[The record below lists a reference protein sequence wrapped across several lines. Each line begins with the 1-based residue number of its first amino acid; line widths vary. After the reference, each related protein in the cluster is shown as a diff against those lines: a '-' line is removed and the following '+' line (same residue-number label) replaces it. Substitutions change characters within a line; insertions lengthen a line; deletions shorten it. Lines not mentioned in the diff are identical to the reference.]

1 MTTLLVSR
9 VKIPSMTSS
18 TLGLRAHSGWAAV
31 VTLAGPASTPRVL
44 ARHRLEFADPELA
57 YSKQPYHAAAERP
70 LAEAEKLIAQCMQ
83 SSADLAFLGMRGIV
97 DELKAAGARV
107 SACGLLLGSGKP
119 LPELAGILK
128 SHALIHTAEGEMF
141 RGVLSQAAE
150 RLGVRVIGVKE
161 KQIWPEA
168 AAALHQSAEAI
179 AAQLKAMGR
188 SLGPPWREDERLA
201 TLVAWIALAQSA
213 PRAATLSK

>member
-1 MTTLLVSR
+1 MSS
-9 VKIPSMTSS
+9 IPA
-18 TLGLRAHSGWAAV
+18 LGLRAHSGWAAAIA
-31 VTLAGPASTPRVL
+31 LAGPASAPRVL
-44 ARHRLEFADPELA
+44 ARQRLEFADPKLA
-57 YSKQPYHAAAERP
+57 YSKQPYHAAAERSLP
-70 LAEAEKLIAQCMQ
+70 EAEKLIAQCMQ

-141 RGVLSQAAE
+141 RGVLAQAAE

-161 KQIWPEA
+161 KLIWQQAPTALNQSA
-168 AAALHQSAEAI
+168 AAV
-179 AAQLKAMGR
+179 AAQLKAMGK

-201 TLVAWIALAQSA
+201 TLAAWMALAQSA
-213 PRAATLSK
+213 PRAAFSKEH

>member
-1 MTTLLVSR
+1 
-9 VKIPSMTSS
+9 
-18 TLGLRAHSGWAAV
+18 
-31 VTLAGPASTPRVL
+31 
-44 ARHRLEFADPELA
+44 
-57 YSKQPYHAAAERP
+57 HAAAERSLP
-70 LAEAEKLIAQCMQ
+70 EAEKLIAQCMQ

-107 SACGLLLGSGKP
+107 STCGLLLGSGKP

-141 RGVLSQAAE
+141 RRVLAQAAE
-150 RLGVRVIGVKE
+150 RLGMRILGVKE

-168 AAALHQSAEAI
+168 AAALNQSKDEI
-179 AAQLKAMGR
+179 TAQLKATGK

-201 TLVAWIALAQSA
+201 TLIAWLALA
-213 PRAATLSK
+213 

>member
-1 MTTLLVSR
+1 MS
-9 VKIPSMTSS
+9 KIAGS
-18 TLGLRAHSGWAAV
+18 TAALGLRAHSGWAAV
-31 VTLAGPASTPRVL
+31 VALAGPISAPRVL
-44 ARHRLEFADPELA
+44 ARQRLEFADPKLA

-70 LAEAEKLIAQCMQ
+70 IPEAEKLIAQCMQ

-141 RGVLSQAAE
+141 RGVLAQAAE

-161 KQIWPEA
+161 KQIWPETA
-168 AAALHQSAEAI
+168 TRLNQSAAAI
-179 AAQLKAMGR
+179 AAHLKAVGK
-188 SLGPPWREDERLA
+188 SIGPPWREDQRLA

>member
-1 MTTLLVSR
+1 MS
-9 VKIPSMTSS
+9 KIAGSTA

-31 VTLAGPASTPRVL
+31 VALAGPASAPRVL
-44 ARHRLEFADPELA
+44 ARQRLAFADSKLG
-57 YSKQPYHAAAERP
+57 YSKQPYHAAAERS
-70 LAEAEKLIAQCMQ
+70 LAEAEELIAQCMQ

-107 SACGLLLGSGKP
+107 SACGLLLGAGKP
-119 LPELAGILK
+119 LPDLAGILR

-168 AAALHQSAEAI
+168 ATRLNQSAAAI
-179 AAQLKAMGR
+179 AAHVTAVGK
-188 SLGPPWREDERLA
+188 SIGPPCREDERFA
-201 TLVAWIALAQSA
+201 
-213 PRAATLSK
+213 